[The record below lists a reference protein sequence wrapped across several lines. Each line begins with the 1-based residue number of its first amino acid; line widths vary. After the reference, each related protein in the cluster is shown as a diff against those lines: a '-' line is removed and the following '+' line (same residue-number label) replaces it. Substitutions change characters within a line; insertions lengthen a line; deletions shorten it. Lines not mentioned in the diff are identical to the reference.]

1 MNNNRYV
8 GTLTLRLILGAIF
21 FFQGYGKVVKMGVQ
35 QVYEQFFHG
44 MLGEALPDWFLYSTA
59 WYTSIVEL
67 LGGGLLLIGLFR
79 NYALYALG
87 SVLVLVSIGHGIAT
101 PIWDESHVL
110 VRTVFLVALLLIP
123 AEWDRWCIDTLL
135 TKRST
140 S

>member
-1 MNNNRYV
+1 MKNNRFV
-8 GTLTLRLILGAIF
+8 GSLTLRLILGSIF

-35 QVYEQFFHG
+35 QVYEQFFQG
-44 MLGEALPDWFLYSTA
+44 MLGELLPDWFLFGTA
-59 WYTSIVEL
+59 WYTSLVEL
-67 LGGGLLLIGLFR
+67 LAGALLLFGLWR

-110 VRTVFLVALLLIP
+110 VQTVLLVTLLLIP
-123 AEWDRWCIDTLL
+123 EEWDRWRLDQVLA
-135 TKRST
+135 KRSN